1 MEIGKY
7 IGEAW
12 DLTKDN
18 LGTFV
23 VAFLIIAIAGNI
35 VPIVLSA
42 PLTVGFYVIASKAK
56 KGEADLGDLAK
67 GFDVF
72 GSTVLAQ
79 LVRAILIVV
88 GLIFCILPGL
98 VFALWY
104 MYTLVVIAEKK
115 VGFQEAMKESKEIV
129 SKEFF
134 DHVIFVIVLFFINFI
149 GFLLCVVGLLVTVP
163 LSMTA
168 LVMAYQ
174 DLKPE

>member
-12 DLTKDN
+12 ELTKDN
-18 LGTFV
+18 LVTFV
-23 VAFLIIAIAGNI
+23 VAFLIIAVAGDI
-35 VPIVLSA
+35 VPIILSA
-42 PLTVGFYVIASKAK
+42 PLTVGFYIIASKAK

-72 GSTVLAQ
+72 GSAVLAQ
-79 LVRAILIVV
+79 LIIAILIVV
-88 GLIFCILPGL
+88 GLIFCIIPGL

-115 VGFQEAMKESKEIV
+115 VGFQEAMRESKEIV

-134 DHVIFVIVLFFINFI
+134 DHVIFVIVLLFINFI
-149 GFLLCVVGLLVTVP
+149 GFLLCLVGLLVTVP
-163 LSMTA
+163 LSMVA

-174 DLKPE
+174 DLKPK